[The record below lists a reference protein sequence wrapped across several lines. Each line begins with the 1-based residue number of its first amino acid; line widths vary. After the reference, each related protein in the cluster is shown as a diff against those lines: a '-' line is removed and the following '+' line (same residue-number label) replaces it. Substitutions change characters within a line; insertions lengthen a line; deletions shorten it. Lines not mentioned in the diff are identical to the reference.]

1 MATNP
6 FDQFDTQTKQT
17 ENPFDQFEKPKEK
30 PKATNLE
37 RAGATAYGAATGFLG
52 VPGEIEKFATYT
64 APQFLGLQKKGYQEK
79 GPEFLG
85 GRPTVFPTT
94 EDIQNMGQKVGIQ
107 KPRREVKG
115 YQDVGELLGSVG
127 TAIPSLV
134 RGGAALAKTGSRL
147 LPGAMEK
154 ATGEITKIAKPTDI
168 SALGESMESSLNQSL
183 KAAQKTSSTE
193 YERLLN
199 EAAQEAAGNESR
211 VVDSF
216 TKYIKENLI
225 NKAKDL
231 NDPQQKLLIEAYQN
245 IRGKSIKGIE
255 LEIRRLKDIAKETS
269 LTPGYTAARSTKAKE
284 AAKQLE
290 QSVDLVTK
298 KAKEARKAYESTIE
312 PVNIYQSTVGKKL
325 LEGRVDPASLPDK
338 FFKTKYSVDQL
349 KGVVG
354 EADATRF
361 ANNHIANELSVET
374 TAKAARSWYDKNK
387 VWLKEFPQSR
397 DATEAYIKNLEKIE
411 KTRGRAKN
419 VAIAGATIGGA
430 TEAYNQF
437 KKLLNV
443 F

>member
-1 MATNP
+1 MPVEEYTGKVIIGP
-6 FDQFDTQTKQT
+6 EIEEYKGDVLS
-17 ENPFDQFEKPKEK
+17 EKP
-30 PKATNLE
+30 TNIE

-79 GPEFLG
+79 APEFLG

-94 EDIQNMGQKVGIQ
+94 EDIQSMGQKVGIK
-107 KPRREVKG
+107 KPRKEVKG

-134 RGGAALAKTGSRL
+134 RGGAALAKTGGRL
-147 LPGAMEK
+147 LPSAMEK
-154 ATGEITKIAKPTDI
+154 ATGEITKIAQPTDI
-168 SALGESMESSLNQSL
+168 SALGESMESSLNKSL

-325 LEGRVDPASLPDK
+325 LENRVDPASLPDK